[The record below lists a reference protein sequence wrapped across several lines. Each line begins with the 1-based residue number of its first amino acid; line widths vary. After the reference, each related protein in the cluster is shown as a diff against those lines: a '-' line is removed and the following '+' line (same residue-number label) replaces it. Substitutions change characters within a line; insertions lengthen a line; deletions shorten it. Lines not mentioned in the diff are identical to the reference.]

1 MVQTRWGYIRS
12 VGALTAVSLLFGL
25 NLAQAGLQLSDNYQ
39 VSKGEMA
46 AIQLTIYAPIAWLSA
61 LEQYDAP
68 MLAFY
73 DKTDFKIIANIYGVR
88 EGVEEARKIIEVY
101 VNLLE
106 VDFIPYLKRVQG
118 IDLKPEDL
126 RITYRNRNE
135 EGIKE
140 LLIWDGGKYK
150 FPVSK

>member
-1 MVQTRWGYIRS
+1 MVQMKWGYFRS
-12 VGALTAVSLLFGL
+12 VGALTAVCLLFGISP
-25 NLAQAGLQLSDNYQ
+25 AQAGLVLSDNYQ
-39 VSKGEMA
+39 VTKGEMA
-46 AIQLTIYAPIAWLSA
+46 AIQLTLYAPIAWLST

-68 MLAFY
+68 ILAYY

-88 EGVEEARKIIEVY
+88 EGVEEARKVIEVY

-135 EGIKE
+135 EGVKE

-150 FPVSK
+150 FPISK